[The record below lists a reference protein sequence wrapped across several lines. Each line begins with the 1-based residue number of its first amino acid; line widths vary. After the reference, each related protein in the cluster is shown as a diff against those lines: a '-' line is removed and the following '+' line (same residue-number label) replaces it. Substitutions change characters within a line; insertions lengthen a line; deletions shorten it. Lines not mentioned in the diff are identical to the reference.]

1 MWNLTRWTLSI
12 NRQTE
17 SSIYGR
23 LTPPRACSLSLFTFS
38 DTEDEEREE
47 KKTLWWWWRAM
58 PTQSSDNSDSKGVW
72 ESVSLTVFN
81 NAALNWCKKTQLAL
95 SSHGLM
101 GRLWFRLGHSEL
113 RLVCARIL
121 KATHKCGSAMKAFFW
136 FHMQVIT
143 VLLHARARATIG
155 YCTVPFKASRL
166 ELRPATSGS
175 KDLYLLTLL
184 SNKCTHA
191 HIRRGGR
198 KKHIVII
205 SHRTKVVSLI
215 SARMNG
221 QKSTQLKS
229 EKISEKVTQSIMRHF
244 RQ

>member
-38 DTEDEEREE
+38 DTEDEERGEK

-113 RLVCARIL
+113 RLVCAHFESN
-121 KATHKCGSAMKAFFW
+121 TQVWECDESFFLIS
-136 FHMQVIT
+136 HAGNHSVVACART
-143 VLLHARARATIG
+143 CYNRLLYRLFQGFKVRA
-155 YCTVPFKASRL
+155 ASRYIWL
-166 ELRPATSGS
+166 EGP
-175 KDLYLLTLL
+175 L
-184 SNKCTHA
+184 SIN
-191 HIRRGGR
+191 
-198 KKHIVII
+198 
-205 SHRTKVVSLI
+205 
-215 SARMNG
+215 SAV
-221 QKSTQLKS
+221 K
-229 EKISEKVTQSIMRHF
+229 
-244 RQ
+244 